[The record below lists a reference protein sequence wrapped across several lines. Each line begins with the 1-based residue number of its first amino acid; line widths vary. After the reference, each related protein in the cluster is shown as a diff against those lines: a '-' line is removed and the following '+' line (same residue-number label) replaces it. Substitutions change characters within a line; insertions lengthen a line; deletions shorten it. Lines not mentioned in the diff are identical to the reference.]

1 MTKEEIIKFIEKE
14 LIIYLKGG
22 KLSINPYLKDLNL
35 NIDNLEKLLKIHF
48 LLDEEVLSYIKSL
61 KINIRRLNT
70 SINKEEILT
79 KGNIRGNILWH
90 KSIIKRYSINPKDYN
105 IFICK
110 ENFKNHISKENLVL
124 NEILKILYEI
134 VNETSDLIYD
144 NYDLDKE
151 DLLKNINVYKK
162 NIYLS
167 KIEEKYITDKMINS
181 VINSRN
187 KFYSQSA
194 KLLKRY
200 KKIINL
206 DEDEVEN
213 LFKRTFI
220 DILNDWTLFE
230 LYWIVKIIKEN
241 TKNAKLYILDDK
253 NTKVAEWGDN
263 ENIYTIYHNSTG
275 SNEISFKVDLEEI
288 CDIENIVINKRREI
302 INETN
307 NIAKK
312 IFPNI
317 RERYS
322 KVFNGRPDILI
333 EIRNINNKKLNKIVI
348 GEVKYT
354 KDTNNII
361 QGIKELLEYIKFI
374 KYKQNNKYE
383 YFSELDIDL
392 EVEGL
397 LLSENLILKITDS

>member
-90 KSIIKRYSINPKDYN
+90 KSIIKRYSINPKDYS

-110 ENFKNHISKENLVL
+110 EHFKNHIAKENIVL
-124 NEILKILYEI
+124 NELLKILYEI

-144 NYDLDKE
+144 NYNLDKE

-230 LYWIVKIIKEN
+230 LYWIVRIIKEN

-253 NTKVAEWGDN
+253 NTKVAEWRDN

-333 EIRNINNKKLNKIVI
+333 EIRNINNKKLNKVVI

>member
-1 MTKEEIIKFIEKE
+1 MPKEEIIKFIEKE

-90 KSIIKRYSINPKDYN
+90 KSIIKRYSINQKDYS

-124 NEILKILYEI
+124 NELLKILYEI

-194 KLLKRY
+194 KLLKIY

-230 LYWIVKIIKEN
+230 LYWIVRIIKEN

-253 NTKVAEWGDN
+253 NTKVAEWRDN

-333 EIRNINNKKLNKIVI
+333 EIRNINDKKLNKVVI

>member
-90 KSIIKRYSINPKDYN
+90 KSIIKRYSINQKDYS

-124 NEILKILYEI
+124 NELLKILYEI

-144 NYDLDKE
+144 NYNLDKE

-194 KLLKRY
+194 KLLKIY

-230 LYWIVKIIKEN
+230 LYWIVRIIKEN

-333 EIRNINNKKLNKIVI
+333 EIRNINNKKLNKVVI

>member
-90 KSIIKRYSINPKDYN
+90 KSIIKRYSINPKDYS

-110 ENFKNHISKENLVL
+110 ENFKNHIAKENIVL
-124 NEILKILYEI
+124 NELLKILYEI

-230 LYWIVKIIKEN
+230 LYWIVRIIKEN

-333 EIRNINNKKLNKIVI
+333 EIRNINNKKLNKVVI

>member
-14 LIIYLKGG
+14 LIIYLKSG

-90 KSIIKRYSINPKDYN
+90 KSIIKRYNINPKDYS

-110 ENFKNHISKENLVL
+110 ENFKNHIAKENIVL
-124 NEILKILYEI
+124 NELLKILYEI

-144 NYDLDKE
+144 NYNLDKE

-230 LYWIVKIIKEN
+230 LYWIVRIIKEN

-333 EIRNINNKKLNKIVI
+333 EIRNINDKKLNKVVI

>member
-1 MTKEEIIKFIEKE
+1 MPKEEIIKFIEKE

-90 KSIIKRYSINPKDYN
+90 KSIIKRYSINQKDYS

-124 NEILKILYEI
+124 NELLKILYEI

-230 LYWIVKIIKEN
+230 LYWIVRIIKEN

-253 NTKVAEWGDN
+253 NTKVAEWRDN

-333 EIRNINNKKLNKIVI
+333 EIRNINDKKLNKVVI

>member
-90 KSIIKRYSINPKDYN
+90 KSIIKRYSINPKDYS

-124 NEILKILYEI
+124 NELLKILYEI

-144 NYDLDKE
+144 NYNLDKE

-230 LYWIVKIIKEN
+230 LYWIVRIIKEN

-333 EIRNINNKKLNKIVI
+333 EIRNINDKKLNKVVI

>member
-1 MTKEEIIKFIEKE
+1 
-14 LIIYLKGG
+14 
-22 KLSINPYLKDLNL
+22 
-35 NIDNLEKLLKIHF
+35 
-48 LLDEEVLSYIKSL
+48 
-61 KINIRRLNT
+61 
-70 SINKEEILT
+70 
-79 KGNIRGNILWH
+79 
-90 KSIIKRYSINPKDYN
+90 
-105 IFICK
+105 
-110 ENFKNHISKENLVL
+110 
-124 NEILKILYEI
+124 
-134 VNETSDLIYD
+134 
-144 NYDLDKE
+144 
-151 DLLKNINVYKK
+151 
-162 NIYLS
+162 
-167 KIEEKYITDKMINS
+167 MINS

-206 DEDEVEN
+206 DEDKVEN

-230 LYWIVKIIKEN
+230 LYWIVRIIKEN

-253 NTKVAEWGDN
+253 NTKVAEWRDN

-288 CDIENIVINKRREI
+288 SDIENIVINKRREI

-333 EIRNINNKKLNKIVI
+333 EIRNINDKKLNKVVI

-397 LLSENLILKITDS
+397 LLSDNLILKITDS

>member
-14 LIIYLKGG
+14 LIIYLKSG

-90 KSIIKRYSINPKDYN
+90 KSIIKRYSINPKDYS

-110 ENFKNHISKENLVL
+110 ENFKNHIAKENIVL
-124 NEILKILYEI
+124 NELLKILYEI
-134 VNETSDLIYD
+134 VTETSDLIYD

-230 LYWIVKIIKEN
+230 LYWIVRIIKEN

-253 NTKVAEWGDN
+253 NTKVAEWRDN

-288 CDIENIVINKRREI
+288 SDIENIVINKRREI

-307 NIAKK
+307 TIAKK

-333 EIRNINNKKLNKIVI
+333 EIRNINNKKLNKVVI

>member
-48 LLDEEVLSYIKSL
+48 LLDEEVLSYIKGL

-90 KSIIKRYSINPKDYN
+90 KSIIKRYSINPKDYS

-124 NEILKILYEI
+124 NELLKILYEI

-144 NYDLDKE
+144 TYNLDKE

-230 LYWIVKIIKEN
+230 LYWIVRIIKEN

-253 NTKVAEWGDN
+253 NTKVAEWRDN

-288 CDIENIVINKRREI
+288 SDIENIVINKRREI

-333 EIRNINNKKLNKIVI
+333 EIRNINNKKLNKVVI
-348 GEVKYT
+348 GEVKYI

>member
-90 KSIIKRYSINPKDYN
+90 KSIIKRYSINPKDYS

-124 NEILKILYEI
+124 NELLKILYEI

-230 LYWIVKIIKEN
+230 LYWIVRIIKEN

-333 EIRNINNKKLNKIVI
+333 EIRNINNKKLNKVVI

>member
-14 LIIYLKGG
+14 LIIYLKSG

-61 KINIRRLNT
+61 KINIKRLNT
-70 SINKEEILT
+70 SITKEEILT

-90 KSIIKRYSINPKDYN
+90 KSIIKRYNINPKDYS

-110 ENFKNHISKENLVL
+110 ENFKNHIAKENIVL
-124 NEILKILYEI
+124 NELLKILYEI
-134 VNETSDLIYD
+134 VTETSDLIYD

-151 DLLKNINVYKK
+151 VLLKNINVYKK

-230 LYWIVKIIKEN
+230 LYWIVRIIKEN

-253 NTKVAEWGDN
+253 NTKVAEWRDN

-288 CDIENIVINKRREI
+288 SDIENIVINKRREI

-307 NIAKK
+307 TIAKK

-333 EIRNINNKKLNKIVI
+333 EIRNINDKKLNKVVI

-354 KDTNNII
+354 RDTNNII

>member
-14 LIIYLKGG
+14 LIIYLKSG
-22 KLSINPYLKDLNL
+22 KLSINPYLKDLNF

-61 KINIRRLNT
+61 KINIKRLNT
-70 SINKEEILT
+70 SIAKEEILT

-90 KSIIKRYSINPKDYN
+90 KSIIKRYNINPKDCS

-110 ENFKNHISKENLVL
+110 ENFKNHIAKENIVL
-124 NEILKILYEI
+124 NELLKILYEI
-134 VNETSDLIYD
+134 VTETSDLIYD

-151 DLLKNINVYKK
+151 VLLKNINVYKK

-200 KKIINL
+200 KKILNL
-206 DEDEVEN
+206 NKEEVEN

-230 LYWIVKIIKEN
+230 LYWVVRIIKEN

-253 NTKVAEWGDN
+253 NTKVAEWRDN

-288 CDIENIVINKRREI
+288 SDIENIVINKRREI

-333 EIRNINNKKLNKIVI
+333 EIRNINDKKLNKVVI

-397 LLSENLILKITDS
+397 LLSDNLILKITDS

>member
-90 KSIIKRYSINPKDYN
+90 KSIIKRYNINPKDYS

-110 ENFKNHISKENLVL
+110 ENFKNHIAKENIVL
-124 NEILKILYEI
+124 NELLKILYEI

-144 NYDLDKE
+144 NYNLDKE

-230 LYWIVKIIKEN
+230 LYWIVRIIKEN

-333 EIRNINNKKLNKIVI
+333 EIRNINDKKLNKVVI

>member
-90 KSIIKRYSINPKDYN
+90 KSIIKRYSINPKDYS

-110 ENFKNHISKENLVL
+110 ENFKNHIAKENIVL
-124 NEILKILYEI
+124 NELLKILYEI

-144 NYDLDKE
+144 NYNLDKE

-230 LYWIVKIIKEN
+230 LYWIVRIIKEN

-333 EIRNINNKKLNKIVI
+333 EIRNINDKKLNKVVI

>member
-14 LIIYLKGG
+14 LIIYLKSG

-61 KINIRRLNT
+61 KINIKRLNT
-70 SINKEEILT
+70 SIAKEDILT

-90 KSIIKRYSINPKDYN
+90 KSIIKRYSINPKDYS

-124 NEILKILYEI
+124 NELLKILYEI
-134 VNETSDLIYD
+134 VTETSDLIYD

-151 DLLKNINVYKK
+151 VLLKNINVYKK

-200 KKIINL
+200 KKILNL
-206 DEDEVEN
+206 NEDEVEN

-230 LYWIVKIIKEN
+230 LYWIVRIIKEN
-241 TKNAKLYILDDK
+241 AKNAKLYILDDK
-253 NTKVAEWGDN
+253 NTKVAEWRDN

-288 CDIENIVINKRREI
+288 SDIENIVINKRREI

-333 EIRNINNKKLNKIVI
+333 EIRNINNKKLNKVVI

>member
-90 KSIIKRYSINPKDYN
+90 KSIIKRYSINPKDYS

-110 ENFKNHISKENLVL
+110 ENFKNHIAKENIVL
-124 NEILKILYEI
+124 NELLKILYEI

-144 NYDLDKE
+144 NYNLDKE

-230 LYWIVKIIKEN
+230 LYWIVRIIKEN

-333 EIRNINNKKLNKIVI
+333 EIRNINNKKLNKVVI